1 MKNKRTKAEIAF
13 RERKW
18 DLKRAARIG
27 RENHRFLWRIFG
39 KPMSRRISRRKNQ
52 ELAQAFNRFSTH
64 PRIN

>member
-1 MKNKRTKAEIAF
+1 MKNKRTKAEITF

-27 RENHRFLWRIFG
+27 RANQPFLWRVFS
-39 KPMSRRISRRKNQ
+39 KPMSRRISYRKNQ

-64 PRIN
+64 P